1 MHNNVSFVNFFADC
15 MCVYVCLFVR
25 ISVDTTVI
33 IKKCHCLY
41 KRLQICEF
49 PSLPK
54 MKTTLAIRVFV
65 KKRTTK
71 KILLPYYEHK
81 IKQLV
86 LLWFQHNFNIPTHTI
101 LLLKLPIC
109 TRYLLANPLHWL
121 QCLQIILFKKVMS
134 YNFITLKT
142 WMLK

>member
-1 MHNNVSFVNFFADC
+1 MSVLWTFLLTLL
-15 MCVYVCLFVR
+15 CVYVCLFVR

-33 IKKCHCLY
+33 IKKICHCLY

-54 MKTTLAIRVFV
+54 KWKPQLAIRVFV

-71 KILLPYYEHK
+71 KSTT
-81 IKQLV
+81 
-86 LLWFQHNFNIPTHTI
+86 LLWTQNQNSLYYYNSNTILIFQTHAI

-109 TRYLLANPLHWL
+109 TLVTY
-121 QCLQIILFKKVMS
+121 LQIPFTGYNACKSYCSKKYWVTILK
-134 YNFITLKT
+134 
-142 WMLK
+142 